1 MPNSNGKILDKLTS
15 KNIIYILII
24 GFLCIALCVYD
35 LSWIIPSIVLFAII
49 VAYTIWVTS
58 KKRTEIENH
67 IQDITS
73 DVSTASKGNLINTP
87 IPLVLVETDG
97 NIVWRSKKFVEEFQ
111 NIDIRT
117 YLVPI
122 VKEIKLDIEKNNDEA
137 IEITKQFNIDKK
149 VYKIR
154 GSVLRAKRREKKRQ
168 KEYTVSLYFIDE
180 TKYNELFDLYNKS
193 KTCIG
198 IAMID
203 NYEELIQRILPEKK
217 IELLAKIEKEIIEWI
232 TRTGGLIIK
241 TERDHFAFV
250 FEQQYL
256 SEFEKER
263 FNILDKVKTIEL
275 DDGKIPI
282 TLSIAVSN
290 DGKNNYE
297 KYKSALTAMDIVLGR
312 GGDQAVVRKNG
323 KYKFYG
329 GKTLEVEKRTKVK
342 ARTISQSIS
351 KAILES
357 DNVVIMGHKN
367 IDIDA
372 IGSALGLYRL
382 SKTLE
387 KECYIISEPQGKSL
401 EKFLEN
407 LQKLEQYKGVI
418 ISEED
423 SAEIIKENTL
433 LIVVDTHKT
442 SYVEFP
448 DILDKIERKIVIDH
462 HRKAPDCIENTL
474 VSFHEVYASSTA
486 ELVTE
491 IVQYAQD
498 NVELTLIEAESLY
511 GGIMVDTKDF
521 TFKTGVRTFEAA
533 AYLRKYGVDII
544 RVKKW
549 FQADLESYNKIANI
563 VRNVEI
569 HNDTIAIAIYDEEN
583 ENGNLICAKAADELL
598 TISDITASF
607 VMTKIGEKVFISG
620 RSIGDINVQVILE
633 KLGGGG
639 HITLAGAQL
648 EGVSVEKAKED
659 LIEKIEE
666 YLAEIE

>member
-263 FNILDKVKTIEL
+263 FNILDKAKTIEL

-666 YLAEIE
+666 YLAETE

>member
-263 FNILDKVKTIEL
+263 FNILDKVKTIEKKKK
-275 DDGKIPI
+275 KIPI

-666 YLAEIE
+666 YLAETE

>member
-35 LSWIIPSIVLFAII
+35 LSWIIPSIALFAII

-117 YLVPI
+117 YLIPI

-666 YLAEIE
+666 YLAETE